1 MHRRRRSAS
10 NTDRPGRR
18 GNWSRC
24 RPERF
29 GTVRTAARGRAGEV
43 RLAVVSRARQV
54 ATEGSRPET
63 RRVPSG
69 GFFPGLEELVN
80 DPAGGAPDD
89 VVADCVVVDPILLLA
104 DAAGLAGM
112 YLRVEQLIDG
122 DDQQAA
128 HLIRCQP

>member
-1 MHRRRRSAS
+1 
-10 NTDRPGRR
+10 
-18 GNWSRC
+18 
-24 RPERF
+24 PERF

-89 VVADCVVVDPILLLA
+89 VVADGVVVNPILLLA
-104 DAAGLAGM
+104 DATSLARVH
-112 YLRVEQLIDG
+112 LRVEQLRSEEHTSEL
-122 DDQQAA
+122 QS
-128 HLIRCQP
+128 